1 MRPFLELLVN
11 VIEQTTGV
19 FNLGKIW
26 LIWLLVFANVTFHHI
41 ADVGKTL
48 MCIFFGLDDGEHTF
62 VILSDLSLKC
72 GPNRSKKHVAL
83 IGKLVDV
90 VSEGQLNLILYSDLL
105 S

>member
-1 MRPFLELLVN
+1 MELLVN

-48 MCIFFGLDDGEHTF
+48 MCIFLGLDDGEHTF
-62 VILSDLSLKC
+62 IILSDLSLKC
-72 GPNRSKKHVAL
+72 GTNRSLAL
-83 IGKLVDV
+83 
-90 VSEGQLNLILYSDLL
+90 S
-105 S
+105 